1 MVSKSTSP
9 RFDPVCCTAATSP
22 LVSVR
27 KRGLMAADDNGS
39 AGSQRRPARDWSLI
53 GLSACFFLL
62 VAAVTATIWLTIRM
76 QQATELVTHTLE
88 IENELSIVL
97 SRLQDAETSGR
108 GFLLTGRSD
117 FLQPYDD
124 AVAALPRELARLRER
139 IGDNPRQMA
148 ALTQL
153 QVRAGQRLRH
163 IRISVDNY
171 WRGTPTSPEHF
182 LRGKA
187 IMDEARDAITA
198 MKEEEARLLE
208 ARTNTAGRR
217 AALLALSLVA
227 SVILV
232 LVFGLL
238 ALRTNRRQ
246 LAEAVA
252 ARDALTDANRRLTA
266 EAGNREAAESKV
278 RQMQKIEAVGQLTGG
293 IAHDFNNMLTLVIGS
308 IDLGRRKLEK
318 GELDRVEKCMGNAM
332 EGAQHAA
339 QLTARLLAFSRQQPL
354 APQPLDANKLV
365 GGMSELLRRT
375 IGEQIKVE
383 TVLAGGLWRTYIDSN
398 QLESAIVNL
407 CLNARDATPDG
418 GKLTIETANAHL
430 DEDYAANHPGIE
442 AGQYVL
448 VSVTDTGTGMPP
460 EVVERAIDPF
470 YTTKGPGR
478 GTGLGL
484 SQVYGFVRQSQGHL
498 QIYSEPGH
506 GTTVKL
512 YLPRYRG
519 EEDLPPDV
527 AAIPDLPRA
536 RDNEIILVVED
547 DDRVRHVSVDALREL
562 GYTVVQASDGNQA
575 LAVLAVQPRVGL
587 LFTDVVMP
595 DMNGRQLAERALQA
609 KPDLKVLYTTGYTRN
624 AIVHNGM
631 LDAGVAYLPKPFTVE
646 QLARK
651 VRQVLDEESEF
662 VES

>member
-1 MVSKSTSP
+1 MV
-9 RFDPVCCTAATSP
+9 
-22 LVSVR
+22 
-27 KRGLMAADDNGS
+27 ADDNGA
-39 AGSQRRPARDWSLI
+39 AGSQGRPARDWSLV
-53 GLSACFFLL
+53 GLVACFFLL
-62 VAAVTATIWLTIRM
+62 VAAVLATIWLTIRM

-88 IENELSIVL
+88 VENELSIVL

-117 FLQPYDD
+117 FLQPYDE
-124 AVAALPRELARLRER
+124 AVAALPGELARLRQR
-139 IGDNPRQMA
+139 IGDNPRQAA
-148 ALTQL
+148 ALTL
-153 QVRAGQRLRH
+153 LETRAGQRLRH

-171 WRGTPTSPEHF
+171 WRGTPTTPEQF

-187 IMDEARDAITA
+187 IMDEARDAIVA
-198 MKEEEARLLE
+198 MKEEETRLLE
-208 ARTNTAGRR
+208 MRTDTAGRR
-217 AALLALSLVA
+217 AALLAFSLVA
-227 SVILV
+227 SVVLV
-232 LVFGLL
+232 LAFGLL
-238 ALRTNRRQ
+238 AFRANRRR
-246 LAEAVA
+246 LADAVA

-266 EAGNREAAESKV
+266 EAENREAAETKV

-308 IDLGRRKLEK
+308 LDLGRRKLQK
-318 GELDRVEKCMGNAM
+318 GEIEKVDKCMGNAM

-383 TVLAGGLWRTYIDSN
+383 TVLAGGLWRTFIDPN

-430 DEDYAANHPGIE
+430 DEGYAANHPGVE
-442 AGQYVL
+442 VGQYVL

-460 EVVERAIDPF
+460 EVVERAFDPF

-498 QIYSEPGH
+498 KIYSEPGH

-519 EEDLPPDV
+519 EEDVPV
-527 AAIPDLPRA
+527 AAAAAQDLPRA

-562 GYTVVQASDGNQA
+562 GYTVVQAADGNQA

-595 DMNGRQLAERALQA
+595 DMNGRQLAERAVNA

-624 AIVHNGM
+624 AIVHNGV
-631 LDAGVAYLPKPFTVE
+631 LDSGVAYLPKPFTVE

-651 VRQVLDEESEF
+651 VRQVLDEATGEEPA
-662 VES
+662 ET